1 MKKLF
6 SKIFAKIKK
15 DPMDIRA
22 YKDAFDLCVLS
33 EEKDFALSHSSN
45 EKLRKLISKAMSKG
59 QCVTEM
65 FELYKKSLLFD
76 AQCSFDAFLLYLEI
90 DRKPEER
97 FYQPRRKVLKQ
108 VGEKLTSYKG
118 IWGIVKKIMMW
129 LLVAV
134 GSIVDYILLT
144 MGQTLHLNVSVG
156 SAVALIVIFW
166 LMANELISILEN
178 IDEVGVPLPPFL
190 MKLVSLIKEKV
201 EDTSKIEAGKTEP
214 HKLE

>member
-1 MKKLF
+1 MKA
-6 SKIFAKIKK
+6 IDAIK
-15 DPMDIRA
+15 
-22 YKDAFDLCVLS
+22 AFFITVFTILSSILGVLT
-33 EEKDFALSHSSN
+33 
-45 EKLRKLISKAMSKG
+45 IP
-59 QCVTEM
+59 
-65 FELYKKSLLFD
+65 
-76 AQCSFDAFLLYLEI
+76 FLLLVVTNVI
-90 DRKPEER
+90 DYITGLIAAKHR
-97 FYQPRRKVLKQ
+97 
-108 VGEKLTSYKG
+108 GEKLTSYKG